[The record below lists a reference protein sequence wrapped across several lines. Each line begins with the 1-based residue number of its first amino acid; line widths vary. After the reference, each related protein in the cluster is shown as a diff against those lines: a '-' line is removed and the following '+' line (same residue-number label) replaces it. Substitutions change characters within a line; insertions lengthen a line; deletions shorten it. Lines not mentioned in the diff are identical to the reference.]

1 MERDTTT
8 RDGSD
13 PITIRHLSHGDMH
26 PSMTPSTAAG
36 VVGGVM
42 GRGLCPA
49 SSGGS
54 RWESSFHHGGTA
66 LTGQAGIP
74 GMAMATDTPGAT
86 AMDTV
91 GTAMVMVG
99 TAMDTVVG
107 TPVTV
112 ITRITDMMAI
122 IQSTDMVVIIHQGLP
137 LQVADIHR
145 LTSTGPLTP
154 TNPPMSP
161 DR

>member
-1 MERDTTT
+1 MERDTTI
-8 RDGSD
+8 RDGLEAF
-13 PITIRHLSHGDMH
+13 TIRHLSHGGTH
-26 PSMTPSTAAG
+26 PSTIPSIAAG
-36 VVGGVM
+36 VLGGGM
-42 GRGLCPA
+42 ERGLCPA

-66 LTGQAGIP
+66 ITGQAGIL
-74 GMAMATDTPGAT
+74 GMVMAMDTPGGGGGT
-86 AMDTV
+86 AMD
-91 GTAMVMVG
+91 

-107 TPVTV
+107 TPVIV

-137 LQVADIHR
+137 LQVADMHR